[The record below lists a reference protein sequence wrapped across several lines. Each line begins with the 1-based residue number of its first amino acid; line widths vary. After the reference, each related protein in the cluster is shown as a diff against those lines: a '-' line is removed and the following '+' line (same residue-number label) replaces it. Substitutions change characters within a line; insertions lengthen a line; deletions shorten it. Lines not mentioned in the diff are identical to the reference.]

1 MKRKSKRIIP
11 IILSW
16 IMLFSGSAV
25 FVSADESTTTM
36 QTAYKNL
43 DPMTEIYAVTST
55 PGSDYKY
62 YGAKWEPDKGVYY
75 GRISLGGQTPNGQYG
90 IVNKSQIMGESV
102 LSIYHELNSQYKLQ
116 DFYYMFEPIIEDG
129 KHALL
134 VNLNYTNEGSDCAA
148 IINGSYDSRIT
159 ADLQYIATLKC
170 PVFLRIGGE
179 VNVWTNMPNTESYK
193 QSFRHIASLTRNYAP
208 NAAIVF
214 SPNFSS
220 GYKVDIDSFYPGDNY
235 VDWVG
240 TSLYY
245 NKYSGAANADPKFVG
260 VGEFGDPM
268 LNIQQ
273 TINLSNLH
281 SKPVIITEGGSF
293 HSYRGEDTSQFAR
306 ERVKKAY
313 SFLTM
318 VYPQIKCMVYSDSD
332 FGSASE
338 KYTIY
343 NHSAMSR
350 AYSEAVSANPTLADS
365 CSNPNASY
373 YTKLSA
379 MSANWEG
386 TVTLSAYSY
395 ASSQLTAAWY
405 IDDQWYANASNYP
418 FTCTINTNSLK
429 TGSHR
434 ITVKFS
440 NGASKSYNFNIGSAS
455 AIPTN
460 DSLYVDNIQKS
471 PEIYKING
479 TNYFK
484 LRDVAVLLNNTDKQ
498 FSVDYDNTSKQITLN
513 SGKQYI
519 PTGTELQ
526 KPSGNSSAQASASN
540 NNLIVNGKKIE
551 PKAYKINGNNYI
563 KLRDLGQAL
572 DFYVGYE
579 NGKVII
585 ESNHGYSA

>member
-1 MKRKSKRIIP
+1 MTI
-11 IILSW
+11 
-16 IMLFSGSAV
+16 SGSAV
-25 FVSADESTTTM
+25 SVSADESTTTM
-36 QTAYKNL
+36 QTAYKSL
-43 DPMTEIYAVTST
+43 EPMTEIYAVTST

-62 YGAKWEPDKGVYY
+62 YGAKWEPSKGVYY
-75 GRISLGGQTPNGQYG
+75 GRISLGGQTAGGQYG
-90 IVNKSQIMGESV
+90 IVNKSQMSGESII
-102 LSIYHELNSQYKLQ
+102 SIYHELNGQYKLQ
-116 DFYYMFEPIIEDG
+116 DFYYMFEPVIKDNN
-129 KHALL
+129 HALL

-148 IINGSYDSRIT
+148 IINGSYDSRIIT
-159 ADLQYIATLKC
+159 DLQYIATLKC

-179 VNVWTNMPNTESYK
+179 VNVWTNMPDTESYK
-193 QSFRHIASLTRNYAP
+193 QSFRHIASLARTYAP
-208 NAAIVF
+208 NTALVF

-235 VDWVG
+235 ADWIG

-245 NKYSGAANADPKFVG
+245 NKYSGAAGADPKFVG

-281 SKPVIITEGGSF
+281 GKPVIITEGGSF
-293 HSYRGEDTSQFAR
+293 HSYKGEDTSQFAQ
-306 ERVKKAY
+306 ERIKKAY

-318 VYPQIKCMVYSDSD
+318 VYPQIKCIVYSDSD

-338 KYTIY
+338 KYAIY
-343 NHSAMSR
+343 NNSAMSR

-379 MSANWEG
+379 MSANWNG

-395 ASSQLTAAWY
+395 ASSQLTASWY
-405 IDDQWYANASNYP
+405 IDDEWYANASNYP
-418 FTCTINTNSLK
+418 FTCTVNTNSLK
-429 TGSHR
+429 AGIHKV
-434 ITVKFS
+434 TVKFS
-440 NGASKSYNFNIGSAS
+440 NGASKSYDFTVGTAS

-460 DSLYVDNIQKS
+460 DSLYVDDIQKS
-471 PEIYKING
+471 PEIYKIDG

-484 LRDVAVLLNNTDKQ
+484 LRDVAALLNGTDKQ
-498 FSVDYDNTSKQITLN
+498 FAVDYDNTSKQIALT
-513 SGKQYI
+513 SKKPYAS
-519 PTGTELQ
+519 TGTELQ
-526 KPSGNSSAQASASN
+526 KPAGNSSAQASASN
-540 NNLIVNGKKIE
+540 NTLIVNGKKTE
-551 PKAYKINGNNYI
+551 MQAYKINGNNYI

-579 NGKVII
+579 KGKVII
-585 ESNHGYSA
+585 TSSKGYIA